1 MNDSQ
6 TTQHDDAERN
16 SSEYVAEAEVDTFSE
31 DTDDATPEQKL
42 KQLRDKF
49 KQCDAE
55 KRQAMEDLQRTRA
68 DFLNSKRM
76 LDEQAERAKA
86 RVVEKHIEELL
97 PLVDSF
103 DMAVSDPL
111 WNTVD
116 EKWRKGIDGIR
127 SQLQTILGNAQVK
140 SIEQAGVAFDPTI
153 HEAVM
158 EQPAMDGVAPHTV
171 MTILQKGYTRGDIVI
186 RPAKVIVSA

>member
-6 TTQHDDAERN
+6 TTQHDDAEQEG
-16 SSEYVAEAEVDTFSE
+16 SEYVAEAEVNTISD
-31 DTDDATPEQKL
+31 DMDDAAPEQKV
-42 KQLRDKF
+42 KHWRDKF
-49 KQCDAE
+49 KQCDTE

-86 RVVEKHIEELL
+86 RVVEKYVEELL

-103 DMAVSDPL
+103 DLAVQDPL

-127 SQLQTILGNAQVK
+127 SQLQNILGNAQVK
-140 SIEQAGVAFDPTI
+140 SIEQAGVAFDPAI

-158 EQPAMDGVAPHTV
+158 EQPATDGVVPQTV
-171 MTILQKGYTRGDIVI
+171 IAVLQKGYTRGDMVI